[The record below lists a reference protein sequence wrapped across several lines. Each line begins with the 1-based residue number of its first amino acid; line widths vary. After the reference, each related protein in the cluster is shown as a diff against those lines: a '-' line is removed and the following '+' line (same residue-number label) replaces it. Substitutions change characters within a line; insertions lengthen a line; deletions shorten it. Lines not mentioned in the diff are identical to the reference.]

1 MNHTDKQASIATL
14 DHASFR
20 YGSRLPLVL
29 SDVSFTLPSHSIT
42 VIVGPSGCGKTTALR
57 LVAGLEHATEG
68 QVVTPDSVSMVFQNG
83 ALLPWR
89 TSLEN
94 VLMGL
99 QRSDLSRQEKHAR
112 GLHALAA
119 LEMTEHKDAYPRDLS
134 GGQRQRVGIARAI
147 VSNPTLLLL
156 DEPFSALD
164 AETTTH
170 LRKTLLALYEERQ
183 MTVLMVSHSIED
195 AVLLADTILLFGGGM
210 LKHKIEVDIPQPRD
224 PLSESV
230 EDKEHHLRSL
240 LKRV

>member
-1 MNHTDKQASIATL
+1 MNHTDKQTFIATL

-20 YGSRLPLVL
+20 YGPRLPQVL
-29 SDVSFTLPSHSIT
+29 LDVSFALPSHSIT

-57 LVAGLEHATEG
+57 LVAGLERATEG
-68 QVVTPDSVSMVFQNG
+68 AVVAPDSVSMVFQNG

-99 QRSDLSRQEKHAR
+99 ERSDLSTHEKR
-112 GLHALAA
+112 TRSLHALAA
-119 LEMTEHKDAYPRDLS
+119 LEMLEQKDAYPRDLS

-183 MTVLMVSHSIED
+183 MTILMVSHSIED
-195 AVLLADTILLFGGGM
+195 AVLLADEVLLFGGGV
-210 LKHKIEVDIPQPRD
+210 LKHSVNVDIPRPRD
-224 PLSESV
+224 PLNDAV
-230 EDKEHHLRSL
+230 EEKEHHLRSL